1 MASSFLSKLWFW
13 PRFFWRQLTSM
24 RNALILLLLLAVA
37 AVPGSVYPQ
46 RSADPNGVKVF
57 YDNEPE
63 LAAVLDQ
70 LQLFDVYTSVWFSA
84 IYILLFVS
92 LAGCV
97 LPRTKIHFEAL
108 RARPVQTPKNLE
120 RMPEY
125 LSEAGDSS
133 VLESAMVVLKKRGF
147 RIDRQQESISSEKG
161 YAKETG
167 NLVFHYSLVGVLLA
181 VGFGGGFSFS
191 GQRVLVEGDTFVN
204 NLASYDSFS
213 PGALFNEGQLEPFSL
228 TLDEFDVVYDLAN
241 RANIGQ
247 PIDFVASVSADFGQ
261 TQTTSDIRVNYP
273 LAAPGAN
280 VYLTG
285 NGFAPVVT
293 VFDGDGN
300 ISYQG
305 PIVFL
310 PQDSNMTSLGVIKAP
325 DALPEQLGIIA
336 FFYPTAEKLTTGA
349 YTSIYPDPISPLMT
363 MNVYTGNLGLDSGIP
378 RNAYALD
385 TTNMEM
391 IAGRD
396 GPVAPIELE
405 VGQSADLPDGLGSVR
420 FDGLL
425 RFASLDVAHN
435 PGGIWVLLFA
445 ALSLVS
451 LTMSLMVPRRRV
463 WVRLVPGGKI
473 EFAALSRRDD
483 PNLPQVLEEIVQ
495 EIRSGSKK

>member
-147 RIDRQQESISSEKG
+147 RIERQQESISAEKG

-293 VFDGDGN
+293 GSSRLDNAANSILPPGTDLTHTLLLGT
-300 ISYQG
+300 ISD
-305 PIVFL
+305 IVRDTKL
-310 PQDSNMTSLGVIKAP
+310 NAANSNTQIPPGLWATSSEANRKRP
-325 DALPEQLGIIA
+325 SN
-336 FFYPTAEKLTTGA
+336 LTE
-349 YTSIYPDPISPLMT
+349 PSP
-363 MNVYTGNLGLDSGIP
+363 SG
-378 RNAYALD
+378 R
-385 TTNMEM
+385 
-391 IAGRD
+391 
-396 GPVAPIELE
+396 
-405 VGQSADLPDGLGSVR
+405 SADCPTSSSIA
-420 FDGLL
+420 
-425 RFASLDVAHN
+425 ASGPSRPAIIFMFV
-435 PGGIWVLLFA
+435 
-445 ALSLVS
+445 VS
-451 LTMSLMVPRRRV
+451 N
-463 WVRLVPGGKI
+463 
-473 EFAALSRRDD
+473 A
-483 PNLPQVLEEIVQ
+483 
-495 EIRSGSKK
+495 